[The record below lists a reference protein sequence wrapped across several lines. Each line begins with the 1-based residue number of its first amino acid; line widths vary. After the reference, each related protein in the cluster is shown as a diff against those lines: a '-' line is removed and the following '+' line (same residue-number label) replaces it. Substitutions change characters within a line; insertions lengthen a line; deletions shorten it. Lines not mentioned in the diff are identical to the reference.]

1 MRPEEIE
8 RASMKIIAAEMT
20 PYVGP
25 EENLD
30 VVMRAIHATADFDYQ
45 NALRFSPDAVNL
57 ARKALRNGT
66 PIVTDTM
73 MASAGVNKKA
83 CASLGVEVFCRMSS
97 PEIAAEALSR
107 GVSRATVSME
117 AAVRSTPG
125 AIFAIGNAPTALLRL
140 CELIDEGAAHPAL
153 VIGVPVGFVNVLES
167 KERLARTQVPS
178 IIAIGRKGGSTVAAA
193 ILNAILYGI
202 ARP

>member
-8 RASMKIIAAEMT
+8 LASMNIIAAEMT

-25 EENLD
+25 EENRD
-30 VVMRAIHATADFDYQ
+30 VVMRAIHATADFDFER
-45 NALRFSPDAVNL
+45 NLRFSPDAVNF
-57 ARKALRNGT
+57 ARKALRTGT
-66 PIVTDTM
+66 PIVTDSM
-73 MASAGVNKKA
+73 MTAAGVNKKA
-83 CASLGVEVFCRMSS
+83 CASLGVEIFCRMSS
-97 PEIAAEALSR
+97 PEVAAEALSR

-117 AAVRSTPG
+117 AAVRSTPD

-153 VIGVPVGFVNVLES
+153 VIGVPVGFVNVIES
-167 KERLARTQVPS
+167 KERLARTRVPS
-178 IIAIGRKGGSTVAAA
+178 IIAMGRKGGSTVAAA

-202 ARP
+202 GRP